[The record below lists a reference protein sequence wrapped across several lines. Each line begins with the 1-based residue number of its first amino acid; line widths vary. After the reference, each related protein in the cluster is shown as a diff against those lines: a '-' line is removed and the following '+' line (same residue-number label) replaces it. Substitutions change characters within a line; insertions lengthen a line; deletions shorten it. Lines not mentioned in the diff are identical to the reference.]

1 MSHERSRRDRDFSPL
16 RDKTLVNVL
25 RQLFRDEFGYQK
37 KMIFAELMIDRI
49 LDTVEAFVKPASM
62 MEPGQ
67 VLWMAVPNGDNNYAR
82 RPMGKTPQVPV
93 VLTLVSD
100 DDLKALV
107 NGEDY
112 ADVRRQRHTR
122 LLKETHAQGGV
133 LAQTDLSALTL
144 TSERVVGRD
153 IADVQEEEGCLL
165 PTRGAL
171 HDLGPTTTHKVAVIR
186 LYEAGY
192 LEPEI
197 ARKLSPVHSLHS
209 VERYVQTYKNVKK
222 LCQGG
227 FSLNDIASILDIG
240 KSLVAAYVEL
250 LTDHHPAVLADNPYL
265 QDHAAPSASPTT

>member
-1 MSHERSRRDRDFSPL
+1 MSQARSHRDRNFSPL

-25 RQLFRDEFGYQK
+25 CQLFRDEFGYQK

-49 LDTVEAFVKPASM
+49 LDTIEAFVKPASM
-62 MEPGQ
+62 IEPGQ
-67 VLWMAVPNGDNNYAR
+67 MLWMAVPNGDNNYAR

-100 DDLKALV
+100 DDLEALV

-112 ADVRRQRHTR
+112 IDVRRQRLTR
-122 LLKETHAQGGV
+122 LLKETHAQGGA

-144 TSERVVGRD
+144 ASEGLVGRD
-153 IADVQEEEGCLL
+153 IANVQEEEGCLL

-186 LYEAGY
+186 LFEAGY

-197 ARKLSPVHSLHS
+197 AKMLSPVHSLRS

-222 LCQGG
+222 LCEGG
-227 FSLNDIASILDIG
+227 FSLEDIASILDIG
-240 KSLVAAYVEL
+240 TSLVTAYVEL
-250 LTDHHPAVLADNPYL
+250 LTEHHPAVVADNPHL
-265 QDHAAPSASPTT
+265 QQHAAQSASPTT

>member
-1 MSHERSRRDRDFSPL
+1 L

-62 MEPGQ
+62 IEPGQ
-67 VLWMAVPNGDNNYAR
+67 MLWMAVPNGDNNYAR

-100 DDLKALV
+100 DDLKALA

-112 ADVRRQRHTR
+112 VDVRRQRLTR
-122 LLKETHAQGGV
+122 LLRETHAQGGA
-133 LAQTDLSALTL
+133 LAQTDVSALTL
-144 TSERVVGRD
+144 GSEGLVGRD
-153 IADVQEEEGCLL
+153 IAAVQEEEDCLL

-192 LEPEI
+192 LEPDI
-197 ARKLSPVHSLHS
+197 AKKLSPVHSLRS

-227 FSLNDIASILDIG
+227 FSLKDIASILDIG

-250 LTDHHPAVLADNPYL
+250 VTDHHPAVVADNPCL
-265 QDHAAPSASPTT
+265 QHQVAQSASPAT